1 MTKIAV
7 GDLHYLDRDGMDSK
21 ITFHFDGPIVENH
34 KISLRV
40 LARTLVHLQSA
51 VDRSYLDLKHG
62 KVWKHAKL
70 KRHEYDEANFIVGVA
85 REGGYLLDIFSGAAS
100 TIVSRIS
107 SAVGTVI
114 DRVDASEGGGRQV
127 LATQAE
133 ARLARHRKALSFDDY
148 LSSDATE
155 LVKACGDRSIA
166 KEIDQM
172 LSPVRAGHRDN
183 TLEIQFRTEAFRKDY
198 AFDWQS
204 ARSFHR
210 TISRRDLGQAIWVT
224 SQIRSLDGGNEFSRP
239 SGRVVTLATKREH
252 VLHIDNEDSYNVLVP
267 YMPRRGGKRKTVE
280 LLVCPVLEF
289 GAFEPYGGDF
299 YFLGQAK
306 VVE

>member
-1 MTKIAV
+1 
-7 GDLHYLDRDGMDSK
+7 MDSK
-21 ITFHFDGPIVENH
+21 IIFHFDGPIVENH
-34 KISLRV
+34 RISLRV
-40 LARTLVHLQSA
+40 LGRTLVHLQSA

-70 KRHEYDEANFIVGVA
+70 KRYEYDEANFIVGVP
-85 REGGYLLDIFSGAAS
+85 REGGYLLDIFSSAAS
-100 TIVSRIS
+100 GIVSRIS
-107 SAVGTVI
+107 SAIGAVI
-114 DRVDASEGGGRQV
+114 DRADVGEEGSRQV

-133 ARLARHRKALSFDDY
+133 ARLARPRKALSFDDY
-148 LSSDATE
+148 LLSDATE
-155 LVKACGDRSIA
+155 LARAYGDRSIA
-166 KEIDQM
+166 KEVDQI
-172 LSPVRAGHRDN
+172 LSPVRAGHKDN
-183 TLEIQFRTEAFRKDY
+183 TLEIEFRTQSFRKDY

-204 ARSFHR
+204 ARAFHR

-239 SGRVVTLATKREH
+239 SGRIVNLATKREH
-252 VLHIDNEDSYNVLVP
+252 VLHIDNEDGYNVLVP

-299 YFLGQAK
+299 YFLGQAN